1 MNTPK
6 DTQKRAKVH
15 SLADALSDKV
25 ERASRSLG
33 FEPTNEIAPVI
44 DIKAG
49 EQLLWID
56 VDLIE
61 DNPFQ
66 PRTDYPNE
74 AQLDLIR
81 TINADGQLMPIG
93 VRPHSTLQGRFQ
105 ARFGHRRKYAVSTG
119 AFLTDESGEER
130 RIYANAG
137 VKQNNPSSYIGQI
150 WCVVRPVSDAEMRRE
165 AWQEN
170 SARLDLPIMDQARFF
185 VETRAA
191 LSEGQIRP
199 ASWQKT
205 ADFLGEKDRVNV
217 FRVGSLLD
225 LPKPMQEALEIGPR
239 GEKPMLNERHG
250 RALLLLQTSDG
261 AESHKKA
268 QRELFREIKRYL
280 LSGAEAERRA
290 KERRQF
296 LAEKTP
302 SGEDLRLFD
311 LQKRQMIAAGKAQQT
326 SAPVLRS
333 VPASQSPQP
342 QSPQSQSPQP
352 QSAQSQSPQPQSA
365 QSPQSQSPSEPT
377 PTPTPQKERGNDR
390 NAQGRLSQESVQ
402 HGIRAAEQT
411 LVQTTRDFGFIYY
424 NPDLLASET
433 AVEWIAALRRA
444 EREARALRGEL
455 EGLLEARGEL
465 KK

>member
-137 VKQNNPSSYIGQI
+137 VKQHNPSSYIGQI

-250 RALLLLQTSDG
+250 RALLLLQTLDG

-280 LSGAEAERRA
+280 LSGGRGRTPRQRTPPVPGAKNAIGRRFAPVRDAKTAADRGGQGPANQCSRVALGSREPIATATIATIAIGAIAIATAAIATIAIATATIAERA
-290 KERRQF
+290 DAHATKGARQRPKCPRQ
-296 LAEKTP
+296 AIAGIGSARNTR
-302 SGEDLRLFD
+302 GRTNAGTDNARLRLYL
-311 LQKRQMIAAGKAQQT
+311 LQSRSAG
-326 SAPVLRS
+326 
-333 VPASQSPQP
+333 
-342 QSPQSQSPQP
+342 
-352 QSAQSQSPQPQSA
+352 
-365 QSPQSQSPSEPT
+365 
-377 PTPTPQKERGNDR
+377 D
-390 NAQGRLSQESVQ
+390 
-402 HGIRAAEQT
+402 
-411 LVQTTRDFGFIYY
+411 
-424 NPDLLASET
+424 
-433 AVEWIAALRRA
+433 
-444 EREARALRGEL
+444 
-455 EGLLEARGEL
+455 
-465 KK
+465 

>member
-1 MNTPK
+1 MNTSKNTPQ
-6 DTQKRAKVH
+6 DTSKRAKVH

-33 FEPTNEIAPVI
+33 FEPTNEVAPVI

-93 VRPHSTLQGRFQ
+93 VRPHPAMKGRYQ

-119 AFLTDESGEER
+119 AFVTDESGEER

-137 VKQNNPSSYIGQI
+137 VKQDNPSNYIGQI
-150 WCVVRPVSDAEMRRE
+150 WCVVRSAGDAEMRRE

-170 SARLDLPIMDQARFF
+170 SARLDLPVMDQARFF

-191 LSEGQIRP
+191 LSKGQIRT

-205 ADFLGEKDRVNV
+205 ADFLGEKDRINM

-239 GEKPMLNERHG
+239 GEKPLLNERHG

-268 QRELFREIKRYL
+268 QRELFREIKKYL

-296 LAEKTP
+296 LAQKTP
-302 SGEDLRLFD
+302 SGEDLRLFEM
-311 LQKRQMIAAGKAQQT
+311 QKQELIAAGKTQQLG
-326 SAPVLRS
+326 APTLRS
-333 VPASQSPQP
+333 VPAAQT
-342 QSPQSQSPQP
+342 P
-352 QSAQSQSPQPQSA
+352 QSASERAGEPIPSPESDRIAKGKFSA
-365 QSPQSQSPSEPT
+365 QSVQN
-377 PTPTPQKERGNDR
+377 GL
-390 NAQGRLSQESVQ
+390 RL
-402 HGIRAAEQT
+402 AEQT
-411 LVQTTRDFGFIYY
+411 LLQAIGDFNFFFK
-424 NPDLLASET
+424 NFDQLAPET
-433 AVEWIAALRRA
+433 ATEWVTQLRRA
-444 EREARALRGEL
+444 ERNARSLRREL
-455 EGLLEARGEL
+455 EDFLATKSEPEKQGVDALD
-465 KK
+465 K